1 MKSDTSKP
9 ENSHDESFQE
19 TASSGML
26 PYSAVFLDRDGVINN
41 DSEDYIKSWP
51 EFKFIPG
58 SIEAIRLLTVNGLN
72 PIVITNQ
79 SLINRNMI
87 SIKELN
93 YIHDMM
99 KKEVEHKGGRIKDI
113 FFCPH
118 IPKDNCGCR
127 KPKPGLIHQAKSK
140 YNLKLESAVMIGDS
154 AKDIECAKNAGCKG
168 VLVKTGNGKNA
179 MPDLKDKHIHPDHIA
194 NNLFDAVL
202 WLLSRKDTACF
213 IS

>member
-1 MKSDTSKP
+1 MQKNTNKNEFCKDPLSSDI
-9 ENSHDESFQE
+9 
-19 TASSGML
+19 L
-26 PYSAVFLDRDGVINN
+26 PKRVVFLDRDGVINS
-41 DSEDYIKSWP
+41 DSDDYIKSWS

-79 SLINRNMI
+79 SIINRNKI
-87 SIKELN
+87 SNMELN

-99 KKEVEHKGGRIKDI
+99 KTEVESKGGRITDI

-118 IPKDNCGCR
+118 IPEDNCVCR

-140 YNLKLESAVMIGDS
+140 YNIHLNNSVMIGDS
-154 AKDIECAKNAGCKG
+154 ARDIECAKNAGCKSI
-168 VLVKTGNGKNA
+168 LVTTGNGKKA
-179 MPDLKDKHIHPDHIA
+179 MADLKDKLIHPDHIA
-194 NNLFDAVL
+194 KNLYDAVL
-202 WLLSRKDTACF
+202 WLLSRQNAVY